1 MDREI
6 VLDVLSRYIRVRKD
20 REIMEKYL
28 TDFPGSY
35 EKLAEETDVSVSTVK
50 RVINRCSFIYK
61 YLPD

>member
-6 VLDVLSRYIRVRKD
+6 VLEALSRYIRVRKD

-28 TDFPGSY
+28 TDYPGSL

-50 RVINRCSFIYK
+50 RAINRCSFIYK